1 MCKPKA
7 PKPPPVVVRDPV
19 KEAADAANEA
29 AGKANMELASKRKRR
44 RESSL
49 LTVGA
54 QGSAVGGN
62 SLLTMARPVA

>member
-1 MCKPKA
+1 MCKVSQ

-29 AGKANMELASKRKRR
+29 AGKANMELATKRKRR

-54 QGSAVGGN
+54 QGSGVSGN
-62 SLLTMARPVA
+62 SLLQMAQPVA

>member
-1 MCKPKA
+1 MCKPKM

-29 AGKANMELASKRKRR
+29 AGKANQEMAAKRKRR

-54 QGSAVGGN
+54 QGSPTGAN
-62 SLLTMARPVA
+62 SLLTMARPGA